1 MHSRDVSRVS
11 PPPTGSGNHRY
22 FMGYLFFLL
31 CMICWMMYGC
41 ISCELEPRPPLAPL
55 HTQTRRISSSLPLA
69 APSLPLPLPL
79 PLRLEDPLR
88 HQLRQGRLL
97 ALPDPDRLLLP
108 LDVLDVPQQRL
119 PLHVGGGAHHV
130 SALPGPTRL
139 DSHRRPRRAPSPSLC
154 PRRLIYRCLVWFF
167 FLLPR
172 SQLWASPPTRG

>member
-1 MHSRDVSRVS
+1 
-11 PPPTGSGNHRY
+11 
-22 FMGYLFFLL
+22 MGYLFFLL

-41 ISCELEPRPPLAPL
+41 ISCESDDTTMPPRHPPPTHT
-55 HTQTRRISSSLPLA
+55 HTQTCAPDFLSFLSA
-69 APSLPLPLPL
+69 APSPSSPLLPPPLPS
-79 PLRLEDPLR
+79 LRLEDPLR

-139 DSHRRPRRAPSPSLC
+139 NSHRRPRVALLHYVGLPSAF
-154 PRRLIYRCLVWFF
+154 Y
-167 FLLPR
+167 FLLLLLFLPDRGSGHHHQREDER
-172 SQLWASPPTRG
+172 SPIQAL